1 MLAPQVRRIESEIE
15 QLSTE
20 DQLWLIERLAFLI
33 RQKSSTV
40 VKMNDTDWNELAS
53 DLEVQSELKVI
64 EREFASSEQDGLER
78 I

>member
-33 RQKSSTV
+33 RQKSPTV